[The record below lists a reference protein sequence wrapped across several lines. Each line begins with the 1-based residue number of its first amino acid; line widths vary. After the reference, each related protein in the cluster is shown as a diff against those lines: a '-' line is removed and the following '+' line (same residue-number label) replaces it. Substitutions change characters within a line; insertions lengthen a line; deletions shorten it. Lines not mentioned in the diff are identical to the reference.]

1 MNTEQAK
8 KIDTLTKYI
17 KGQLSAKQAASN
29 LGLSE
34 RSLYRKI
41 AILKDGVNPFVH
53 GNTGKVSKRK
63 IDLQRRSLILKAI
76 KDKYF
81 DLPLIVAVRLL
92 AKEEKIVVSKETVRR
107 IILQD

>member
-63 IDLQRRSLILKAI
+63 IAPQRKSLILKVI
-76 KDKYF
+76 KSLFLNKN
-81 DLPLIVAVRLL
+81 I
-92 AKEEKIVVSKETVRR
+92 KIKF
-107 IILQD
+107 IIKKFR